1 MEPRPMMD
9 RLEAVFSIVPKARAI
24 ADIGTDHGYLAVEL
38 INRNRADFVI
48 AGDVHKGPFETAR
61 EAVAEAGLAEA
72 ISVRHGNGLA
82 VLQPEEADLLIL
94 AGMGAVTMIQIFE
107 AQPKVVEGA
116 KRLILQPMI
125 GSGALRRWLGDYN
138 IIVMKDELREEEGRL
153 YEFLVAEPGRAAKP
167 EEDILFDIGPL
178 LWQKRHPLLARLL
191 DERLE
196 HARSVAAEMKK
207 SKAAVNT
214 QRYQDLCERIA
225 AMEAKR
231 KCL

>member
-1 MEPRPMMD
+1 MNIPVLSK
-9 RLEAVFSIVPKARAI
+9 RLQALAEEVPAGSVP
-24 ADIGTDHGYLAVEL
+24 ADIGTDHALLPLYLVGTGRCL
-38 INRNRADFVI
+38 RAI

-61 EAVAEAGLAEA
+61 EAVAEVGLAEA

-107 AQPKVVEGA
+107 AQPEVVAGA

-125 GSGALRRWLGDYN
+125 GSGALRRWLGDHN
-138 IIVMKDELREEEGRL
+138 FIVIKEELLEEEGRL

-196 HARSVAAEMKK
+196 HARSVATEMTK